1 MTTVGAGTFST
12 VQSLPGGIV
21 RKKYQTPH
29 DTAAITECTLLQ
41 RLNHP
46 NIIRASSITVDPEG
60 YITVYMP
67 EYPTDLRKAMPVADP
82 LNIIKQLVS
91 AIDYLHRCFVIHRDI
106 KPENI
111 LYNPADQTVALC
123 DFNISS
129 YNVTNRR
136 QLAAR
141 VVSLQYR
148 APEISFAEEFCQY
161 GPRIDV
167 WSVGAVSFELIT
179 NKPFIN
185 INTNDS
191 AQNTIDAFNIDF
203 TDASHDTHTH
213 TIRMKIFSQL
223 QTNTVIQHI
232 IKRVGYSTPLI
243 HFVARMLHPDPRR
256 RYTAAEANQV
266 LGETT
271 TTPLH
276 PTFMTT
282 DLATIEEC
290 LTQHTIGLNQVT
302 SDAKKLQQGYVR
314 LTWKKQLLSGL
325 NPIYARWVTIVEYEY
340 YKKSGHKRVAGS
352 SDDIDI
358 VSGIIYAISHLTE
371 DPVLAYLG
379 SDNRVS
385 KAADVLRTLEYKL
398 IY

>member
-1 MTTVGAGTFST
+1 MTNVGSGTFSN

-21 RKKYQTPH
+21 RKKYLTPH

-46 NIIRASSITVDPEG
+46 NIIRISSVTIDPEG

-67 EYPTDLRKAMPVADP
+67 EYSTDLRRSMPIVNP
-82 LNIIKQLVS
+82 LHVIKQLVA

-111 LYNPADQTVALC
+111 LYNPAEKTAVLC

-136 QLAAR
+136 LLASR

-148 APEISFAEEFCQY
+148 APEICFAEDLCVY
-161 GPRIDV
+161 GSRIDV

-179 NKPFIN
+179 NSPFIVP
-185 INTNDS
+185 NTNDS
-191 AQNTIDAFNIDF
+191 AQNALYAFGIDDF
-203 TDASHDTHTH
+203 SMNTDKDAHNT
-213 TIRMKIFSQL
+213 RMKIFSQ
-223 QTNTVIQHI
+223 IQFTTIHQRI
-232 IKRVGYSTPLI
+232 IRRACQSTPLLTLI
-243 HFVARMLHPDPRR
+243 AHMLHPDPRR
-256 RYTAAEANQV
+256 RYTSAEANQV
-266 LGETT
+266 LGGEILN
-271 TTPLH
+271 PAN
-276 PTFMTT
+276 PTYMTT

-290 LTQHTIGLNQVT
+290 LTQHTIGLNQIT

-314 LTWKKQLLSGL
+314 LTWKRQLLNNL
-325 NPIYARWVTIVEYEY
+325 HPIYARWVTIIEYEY
-340 YKKSGHKRVAGS
+340 YKKTGHKRVAGS
-352 SDDIDI
+352 ADDIDT
-358 VSGIIYAISHLTE
+358 VSGIIYALSHLTE
-371 DPVLAYLG
+371 DPVLTDLG
-379 SDNRVS
+379 SDNRIT
-385 KAADVLRTLEYKL
+385 KAADILRILEYRL